1 MIHIRVSRLLSAAA
15 VMTVLAFFSLTCSGQ
30 TPTRRTP
37 AKPSPTAT
45 PPSGEA
51 EIISTAADQNEPNYV
66 GQPVQKQPVQQDD
79 ANAQRVRELTARVKK
94 LEAAKG
100 DPYENKQRRLLLNL
114 DILTRAEQRS
124 ESLRKQLFDMLEKE
138 TTVAVKLDQIEFDL
152 RPEMISRS
160 AAYSSSMRPEEV
172 REMRKK
178 SLDAEKQN
186 LQSLLTEI
194 QNTRTSL
201 TANLTR
207 SDALVE
213 KLRTKL
219 EADIDNAFKDDE
231 PDK

>member
-1 MIHIRVSRLLSAAA
+1 
-15 VMTVLAFFSLTCSGQ
+15 
-30 TPTRRTP
+30 
-37 AKPSPTAT
+37 
-45 PPSGEA
+45 
-51 EIISTAADQNEPNYV
+51 
-66 GQPVQKQPVQQDD
+66 
-79 ANAQRVRELTARVKK
+79 
-94 LEAAKG
+94 
-100 DPYENKQRRLLLNL
+100 
-114 DILTRAEQRS
+114 
-124 ESLRKQLFDMLEKE
+124 
-138 TTVAVKLDQIEFDL
+138 
-152 RPEMISRS
+152 MISRS